1 MKKKKKTDE
10 TPLTARE
17 AALRVLERT
26 GVNTPVQSLLD
37 TKLTGG
43 LFSRQDAALT
53 TELVYG
59 YLRSEIRLS
68 WLLSL
73 FMKAPEKLPPAMK
86 TMIGMA
92 AYELLYLDRI
102 PAHASVSAAVDAV
115 RGRFGQGLSRVANGV
130 LRSLIRLMETEDP
143 KQPAFYA
150 SRIADPLDR
159 LSVFHSVPR
168 WILELWIAGYGR
180 EKAEAF
186 AQAVSV
192 VPHPCVRVNT
202 ARDEWETLRDILCR
216 EGDPVAI
223 SGVRFAPGT
232 QPEYLRDYLRQGR
245 ISFHGAGS
253 QLVLEALDA
262 PHWEGPVWDAC
273 AGRGGK
279 TLALM
284 ELGVPV
290 LAASDTY
297 QPRLRGLRD
306 DARRLVITPPPLF
319 CASAAEPA
327 LRGEPGTILLDVPCS
342 GLGTLSRH
350 PDLRVLRTPGQV
362 ADLVALQR
370 RILDAVWPLL
380 PSGGRLAY
388 ITCTMNP
395 AENEGQIAAFLERT
409 PGASLE
415 IQWQSVPDAFGS
427 DLMFGAVVRKK

>member
-1 MKKKKKTDE
+1 M
-10 TPLTARE
+10 
-17 AALRVLERT
+17 
-26 GVNTPVQSLLD
+26 
-37 TKLTGG
+37 
-43 LFSRQDAALT
+43 
-53 TELVYG
+53 
-59 YLRSEIRLS
+59 
-68 WLLSL
+68 
-73 FMKAPEKLPPAMK
+73 
-86 TMIGMA
+86 
-92 AYELLYLDRI
+92 
-102 PAHASVSAAVDAV
+102 
-115 RGRFGQGLSRVANGV
+115 
-130 LRSLIRLMETEDP
+130 
-143 KQPAFYA
+143 
-150 SRIADPLDR
+150 
-159 LSVFHSVPR
+159 
-168 WILELWIAGYGR
+168 
-180 EKAEAF
+180 
-186 AQAVSV
+186 
-192 VPHPCVRVNT
+192 
-202 ARDEWETLRDILCR
+202 
-216 EGDPVAI
+216 
-223 SGVRFAPGT
+223 
-232 QPEYLRDYLRQGR
+232 
-245 ISFHGAGS
+245 
-253 QLVLEALDA
+253 LEALDA

-370 RILDAVWPLL
+370 RILDAVWPYL

-415 IQWQSVPDAFGS
+415 IQWQSAPDTFGS
-427 DLMFGAVVRKK
+427 DLMFGAIVRKQ